1 MIKINFEISKEN
13 NIIRYQNRGMS
24 LEQEINESNE
34 YYLNNEIAIIY
45 KKPTPINI
53 VKCQE
58 NKISEAYFEAKSTTD
73 YNGVYQGLYIDFEA
87 KSTQSKTSFP
97 LKNIQN
103 NQFLHAKRIFKA
115 LGVSFFI
122 IEFSK
127 LNRYFILPTKLLLY
141 FIKVNKS
148 SSIPLSFFIKECIEI
163 NRKINPPLDYI
174 SLIKDHL
181 DLFLM

>member
-1 MIKINFEISKEN
+1 MIKINFEINEKN
-13 NIIRYQNRGMS
+13 NIVKYQNRGMS
-24 LEQEINESNE
+24 LEQEINESNK

-53 VKCQE
+53 VRCQE
-58 NKISEAYFEAKSTTD
+58 NKISEAYFDTKSTTD

-122 IEFSK
+122 IEFST

-141 FIKVNKS
+141 FTKVNKS
-148 SSIPLSFFIKECIEI
+148 SSIPLNFFIKECIEI
-163 NRKINPPLDYI
+163 TRKINPPLDYLP
-174 SLIKDHL
+174 LIKNQL